1 MFLQQCVELEPI
13 YKVCATT
20 YILRT
25 GPDTR
30 SGNEPGERHERRID
44 KVGQLEIRY
53 LVDGAEK
60 GGLGVFEMTVPAG
73 AIVPP
78 PHSHVDNEECVYVLE
93 GRLRYSVDGVSRD
106 LEPGDWMSTPRG
118 STHHFINKTD
128 AAVRALVIMTP
139 DIGPQYFHDVGA
151 VVNAGGPHDR
161 VRLAQVMAQYGL
173 VPARPPEPASQ
184 PVEQVPG

>member
-1 MFLQQCVELEPI
+1 MS
-13 YKVCATT
+13 T
-20 YILRT
+20 
-25 GPDTR
+25 
-30 SGNEPGERHERRID
+30 NEI
-44 KVGQLEIRY
+44 KVGQLGINY
-53 LVDGAEK
+53 IVDGSATAS
-60 GGLGVFEMTVPAG
+60 LGMFELTVPPG
-73 AIVPP
+73 SNVPP
-78 PHSHVDNEECVYVLE
+78 PHSHTDNEECVYVLE

-151 VVNAGGPHDR
+151 VVNAGGPPDR

-173 VPARPPEPASQ
+173 VPARPPAPANQ
-184 PVEQVPG
+184 PVEQVSG